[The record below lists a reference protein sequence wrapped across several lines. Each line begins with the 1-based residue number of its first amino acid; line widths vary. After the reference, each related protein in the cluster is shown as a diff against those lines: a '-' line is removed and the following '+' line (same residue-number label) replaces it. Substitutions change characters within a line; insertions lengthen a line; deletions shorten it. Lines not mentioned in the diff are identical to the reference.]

1 MEFVVA
7 RYWSSVSPVV
17 CPGSPNSAEC
27 FDEFVARGGGGE
39 KPASVRFLD
48 VGRYRERR
56 AAEGGAACPR
66 ELEAALCN
74 GTLPELAVD
83 DPDERF
89 TYFDFMACD
98 RTVVPTSGCGGIYRT
113 EDGVDL
119 FHALGRLLAEQTEG
133 AKTGAVMQDLS
144 SLFWFQGT
152 KAVIHYFSAY
162 AISLRELNGSSAP
175 PQLDVSEWSAAGSL
189 AGMNAKIE
197 SLPPF
202 TVWAVWLN
210 SAHGLGHGILRALIQ
225 RLKVIGGG
233 GATGTREEVAK
244 WAVGVLEGMSSIE
257 MSKRLAQ
264 NFPSVSDRANF
275 NQFAASGFYHELVN
289 LHSDHVLDDAPYACL
304 AESQG
309 DCEVEGGGSRSRAC
323 AYEIGLR
330 HSNRLSL
337 EDVLVLN
344 AKGRKVEDECS
355 KQLNRAFY
363 AAYVRASPPTSS
375 EQPA

>member
-1 MEFVVA
+1 
-7 RYWSSVSPVV
+7 
-17 CPGSPNSAEC
+17 
-27 FDEFVARGGGGE
+27 
-39 KPASVRFLD
+39 
-48 VGRYRERR
+48 
-56 AAEGGAACPR
+56 
-66 ELEAALCN
+66 
-74 GTLPELAVD
+74 
-83 DPDERF
+83 
-89 TYFDFMACD
+89 
-98 RTVVPTSGCGGIYRT
+98 
-113 EDGVDL
+113 
-119 FHALGRLLAEQTEG
+119 
-133 AKTGAVMQDLS
+133 
-144 SLFWFQGT
+144 
-152 KAVIHYFSAY
+152 
-162 AISLRELNGSSAP
+162 
-175 PQLDVSEWSAAGSL
+175 
-189 AGMNAKIE
+189 
-197 SLPPF
+197 
-202 TVWAVWLN
+202 
-210 SAHGLGHGILRALIQ
+210 
-225 RLKVIGGG
+225 
-233 GATGTREEVAK
+233 
-244 WAVGVLEGMSSIE
+244 MSSIE

-289 LHSDHVLDDAPYACL
+289 LHSDHVLGESERVFLCSGAQEGESGVLQLMTQLATDFVVPRGSTQHPWNAVCRPPVEDDAPYACL